1 MAKKSIDSGAAV
13 ARQTLNIL
21 KSESL
26 LNLTDKAGKHLLY
39 SNLQTETQ
47 RVWSGYMVTYQ
58 HFGRYYQNFVYNRP
72 RGKYIT
78 IMTNEG

>member
-1 MAKKSIDSGAAV
+1 VRIIDSGAAV

-39 SNLQTETQ
+39 SNLQTETLDYLT
-47 RVWSGYMVTYQ
+47 REIA
-58 HFGRYYQNFVYNRP
+58 NR
-72 RGKYIT
+72 
-78 IMTNEG
+78 EVSLLDF